1 MRGDFPSAGD
11 LQFISS
17 ELVEDAIN
25 RTPGNENSAPLIIG
39 VDVARFGDDQT
50 VIYPRI
56 GRDAQS
62 WEVKKFRGLDT
73 VQVAGRV
80 IEVIKE
86 FEVRGRECNALFID
100 GGGVGGGVID
110 QLRALGYD
118 PREVHSS
125 SSPTNRAYAN
135 KRAEMW
141 GNMREAMANGLAIVN
156 DRELKEDLT
165 GIEYGFNLQNAI
177 LLEKKSD
184 MKKRGAASPD
194 MADALALTYAQP
206 VAPRMMPAGGAM
218 IGQIKS
224 EYNPFEEIA

>member
-1 MRGDFPSAGD
+1 M
-11 LQFISS
+11 QFISS
-17 ELVEDAIN
+17 DIVEQAIGRQPSDDSN
-25 RTPGNENSAPLIIG
+25 APLIIG

-50 VIYPRI
+50 VIYPSVL
-56 GRDAQS
+56 AVMHKA
-62 WEVKKFRGLDT
+62 WEVRKYRGLDT

-86 FEVRGRECNALFID
+86 FEVRGRECNALFVD
-100 GGGVGGGVID
+100 GGGIGGGVVD

-118 PREVHSS
+118 PREVQSA
-125 SSPTNRAYAN
+125 SSPTDRSYAN

-141 GNMREAMANGLAIVN
+141 GNMREALANNLAIVD

-165 GIEYGFNLQNAI
+165 GLEYGFNLNNAI

-194 MADALALTYAQP
+194 MGDALALTFAQP
-206 VAPRMMPAGGAM
+206 VAPRHMPAGYDRAW
-218 IGQIKS
+218 S
-224 EYNPFEEIA
+224 N